1 LNFQGQSLGEV
12 AAAVSN
18 HLRSHGIEVA
28 VVGGSAITLHV
39 PDVYTSHDIDL
50 AILTGFDRPAAAKAL
65 RELGF
70 SEDGREFVNPTTPF
84 SVDLVA
90 ATPYIDQRPIRQF
103 DTIPTAAGPVRAYFI
118 EDALADRIAA
128 WLYWADSQ
136 SLEVAE
142 RVASAA
148 RSRISQDRLESSLAA
163 LSTGDR
169 VTEER
174 MRVARDRLQRAL
186 AK

>member
-1 LNFQGQSLGEV
+1 
-12 AAAVSN
+12 
-18 HLRSHGIEVA
+18 
-28 VVGGSAITLHV
+28 V

-50 AILTGFDRPAAAKAL
+50 AILTGFDRPAVAKAL
-65 RELGF
+65 RELDF
-70 SEDGREFVNPTTPF
+70 AEDGREFVNPTTPY

-90 ATPYIDQRPIRQF
+90 ATPYIDQRPILEF
-103 DTIPTAAGPVRAYFI
+103 DTIPTPAGPVRTYFI

-136 SLEVAE
+136 SLELAE
-142 RVASAA
+142 RVAAAA
-148 RSRISQDRLESSLAA
+148 RSRILRDRLESSVGA

-174 MRVARDRLQRAL
+174 MRVAHDRLQRAL
-186 AK
+186 EA